1 MMGRS
6 AEGRADLHLKETV
19 MSVDHAT
26 PHSLDAFAPARRHVT
41 IQKRPPQPL
50 PPFWWFLPSVAL
62 GLCFWIVVLALLLG

>member
-1 MMGRS
+1 MGRN

-26 PHSLDAFAPARRHVT
+26 PHSLDAFAPARRRAGVHR
-41 IQKRPPQPL
+41 RPPQAL

-62 GLCFWIVVLALLLG
+62 GLCFWIVVLALLLD